1 MAMGTVAAGV
11 HRRGGG
17 ALCHRHGAHGYAA
30 CIDSGPLA
38 CAVVLR
44 RDSAP
49 VSNADLAAGCRSGRS
64 VLCAHAAAHAV
75 AVGDPAAAG
84 VRPAGDRVAVGLRSG
99 CAPHIRALL
108 ETRGTGCGVSLAD
121 AAVVRMA
128 VAERVVVFLAS
139 ARAI

>member
-44 RDSAP
+44 GTRATAVD
-49 VSNADLAAGCRSGRS
+49 AGVAVGCARGRS
-64 VLCAHAAAHAV
+64 VLRAHAAAHAV

-108 ETRGTGCGVSLAD
+108 ETRGTGCDFPLVD
-121 AAVVRMA
+121 ASAVRMA